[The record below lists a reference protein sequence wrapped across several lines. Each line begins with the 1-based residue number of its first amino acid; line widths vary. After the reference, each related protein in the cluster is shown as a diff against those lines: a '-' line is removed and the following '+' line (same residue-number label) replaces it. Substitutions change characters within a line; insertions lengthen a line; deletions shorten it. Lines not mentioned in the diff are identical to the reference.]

1 MGGRGLAGTS
11 GVCFRRIIHALLVA
25 AGLSGASPRVVSAQS
40 RPPES
45 IETGDGG
52 ASVRVAPRD
61 TPPERVLGVLPS
73 FLTTNAA
80 PGTDPLPPHRKFA
93 LAALTSF
100 DPSRYPF
107 VAVMAGVSRSYGPGI
122 GGYGKQ
128 YAASFSDN
136 VIGNLLTSG
145 ALPSLFGQDPRYY
158 RRGEGAPGLRA
169 VYAASR
175 VLIAY
180 GDAGHRR
187 VNSAELVGVTGAAAI
202 SNLYYPHDQRTAAG
216 TVNRLAFQMLW
227 DGVANELQEFWP
239 DINRRLHRRH

>member
-1 MGGRGLAGTS
+1 MTRLCRARGWSAGARVLLAALACMAAFSGRVHAQTQNAEPVES
-11 GVCFRRIIHALLVA
+11 GSAEPA
-25 AGLSGASPRVVSAQS
+25 PASPRDVPV
-40 RPPES
+40 
-45 IETGDGG
+45 D
-52 ASVRVAPRD
+52 
-61 TPPERVLGVLPS
+61 RVLGVLPS

-107 VAVMAGVSRSYGPGI
+107 VAVMAGVSRSYGPGF

-128 YAASFSDN
+128 YAASFGDN

-145 ALPSLFGQDPRYY
+145 ALPSLFRQDPRYY
-158 RRGEGAPGLRA
+158 RRADGAPGARA

-175 VLIAY
+175 VFIAY
-180 GDAGHRR
+180 GDSGHRR
-187 VNSAELVGVTGAAAI
+187 VNSAELAGVTGAAAI
-202 SNLYYPHDQRTAAG
+202 SNLYYPRDQRTAPD
-216 TVNRLAFQMLW
+216 TVHRLAFQMLW
-227 DGVANELQEFWP
+227 DAVANELQEFWP